1 MLSPINLQQNI
12 KFNIYY
18 KFYKHQE
25 GGAVKIALIF
35 LTLLI
40 SLIFS
45 FWIAVFNVSPFAKIY
60 YSYLFLAN
68 YAIFIYFFEGTVPL
82 FFS

>member
-1 MLSPINLQQNI
+1 MLINLQQNI
-12 KFNIYY
+12 QNNIYY

-25 GGAVKIALIF
+25 GVVVKIALIF

-45 FWIAVFNVSPFAKIY
+45 FCIAVFNVIPFARFY
-60 YSYLFLAN
+60 YSYLLLAN
-68 YAIFIYFFEGTVPL
+68 YELFSYFFEGSVPL
-82 FFS
+82 FFN